1 MYHMF
6 YFFGR
11 KPSLGSV
18 GFHHHYLA
26 LHTQSGTRQAE
37 LGTKGGETRPRHVRR
52 YIQNHRIHS
61 LGGDSPFDAV
71 SETWSDTPGNEML
84 GQLSIQEHPNS
95 PFKRD
100 EFNFIDLSRIGWML
114 TRDKAML
121 ESGPIASGMIQ
132 GIFQLQHKMGM
143 TLEDFRSYWED
154 VHAPIVKAIPGLR
167 YYQQC
172 TVLDEAYHWGDPRW
186 DGAEELWFD
195 DYEAARR
202 AIASTEFQRTF
213 IPDFANFSEKPTYFF
228 SEARLVMW
236 PGKNKEQALK
246 EIAERVKQPWM
257 E

>member
-6 YFFGR
+6 YFFAR
-11 KPSLGSV
+11 KPSLSSA

-26 LHTQSGTRQAE
+26 LHTQAGMRQAE
-37 LGTKGGETRPRHVRR
+37 LGTSGGETRPRLMRR
-52 YIQNHRIHS
+52 YIQNHRVHS

-71 SETWSDTPGNEML
+71 SEVWTDTPDTNMI
-84 GQLSIQEHPNS
+84 GQLSVKEHPNS

-114 TRDKAML
+114 TQDQPMMEAEGLR
-121 ESGPIASGMIQ
+121 SGMIQ
-132 GIFQLQHKMGM
+132 AIFQLQHKMGV
-143 TLEDFRSYWED
+143 TVEDFRSYWSER
-154 VHAPIVKAIPGLR
+154 HAPIVRSIPGLR

-186 DGAEELWFD
+186 DGAEEIWFD
-195 DYEAARR
+195 DYQAARR
-202 AIASTEFQRTF
+202 AIASTEFQRGFMT
-213 IPDFANFSEKPTYFF
+213 DFANFSEAPLYFF

-236 PGKNKEQALK
+236 PGKKKEQSLA
-246 EIAERVKQPWM
+246 EIAQRVKQPWL